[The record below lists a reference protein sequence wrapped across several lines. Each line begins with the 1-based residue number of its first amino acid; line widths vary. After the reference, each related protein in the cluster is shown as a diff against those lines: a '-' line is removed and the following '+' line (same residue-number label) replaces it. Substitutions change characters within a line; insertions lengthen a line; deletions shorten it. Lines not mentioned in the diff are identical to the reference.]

1 MAVDQQSWDAR
12 LAAAVGRNVRQLR
25 QDRSTPLSAQALS
38 NRTADLGHK
47 VHRSVIAKLENGE
60 RASVT
65 LGDLFVLAAALEVP
79 PFALLAPLVTS
90 SRVEVLPGQMLSE
103 WDAVDWLAG
112 DLTVG
117 IETADNQ
124 ITDAYEL
131 RFRFRVAMLQYVDA
145 FHRAETAEGSAREI
159 AIEGLSA
166 QERYIDQ
173 LRKALNR
180 LGVQHVPSAS
190 GGVAIL
196 RESRV

>member
-1 MAVDQQSWDAR
+1 
-12 LAAAVGRNVRQLR
+12 
-25 QDRSTPLSAQALS
+25 
-38 NRTADLGHK
+38 
-47 VHRSVIAKLENGE
+47 
-60 RASVT
+60 
-65 LGDLFVLAAALEVP
+65 
-79 PFALLAPLVTS
+79 
-90 SRVEVLPGQMLSE
+90 MLSE

-131 RFRFRVAMLQYVDA
+131 RFHFRVAMLQYVDA